1 VLRDGS
7 VTPEQIRVEATALLV
22 DRAAERWL
30 DERIRGHVTPKL
42 EQELDA
48 ALAEYRAA
56 KARA

>member
-1 VLRDGS
+1 M
-7 VTPEQIRVEATALLV
+7 TPEQIRVEATALLV

-30 DERIRGHVTPKL
+30 DERVRGHVTPKL